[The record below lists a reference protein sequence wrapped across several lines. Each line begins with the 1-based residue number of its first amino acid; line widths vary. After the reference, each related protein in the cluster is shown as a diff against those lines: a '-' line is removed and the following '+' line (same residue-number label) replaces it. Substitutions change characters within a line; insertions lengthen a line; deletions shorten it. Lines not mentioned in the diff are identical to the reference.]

1 LVVIVLRLG
10 HRYVRDDRVTTHLFL
25 AARAFGADGVV
36 YSGQRDPDVEESV
49 RKVNVT
55 WGGFFEPSHTP
66 NWIKMVKDYKEKGWK
81 VIHLTMYG
89 QQLQTVADD
98 IRSSTSDKLLVVGGS
113 KVPREAY
120 ELADWNVAV
129 TSQPHSEISA
139 LSVFL
144 HELFKGEELRKAF
157 SGGRLEIIP
166 QPKGKKVN
174 RKTYATD
181 PGGPPSGK

>member
-1 LVVIVLRLG
+1 LVVTVLRLG

-25 AARAFGADGVV
+25 AARAFGADSVV

-55 WGGFFEPSHTP
+55 WGGFFELSYAP
-66 NWIKMVKDYKEKGWK
+66 NWVKVVKDHKDKSGR
-81 VIHLTMYG
+81 VVHLTMYG

-98 IRSSTSDKLLVVGGS
+98 IRSSTSDKLVIVGGS

-144 HELFKGEELRKAF
+144 HELFKGDELRKAF

-174 RKTYATD
+174 RKTCPSD
-181 PGGPPSGK
+181 PGGLPSGK